1 MKKIKR
7 TNSLLLDIYKVLY
20 NKFGPRH
27 WWPGDTRLEIII
39 GAILAQNTAWGNV
52 EKAIANLKRRNVLK
66 VKELSRISKKRLSVL
81 IRPAG
86 YYNIKSQRIKIFLAF
101 LNNAHS
107 GSIDRMFRTETN
119 QLRDELLNIKGMG
132 PETADSILLYAGE
145 KPVFVVDAYTKRI
158 FSRHGFI
165 SEDADYKGVQSIF
178 AKNLPINVKLY
189 NEFHAL
195 IVELGK
201 NLCRPTKP
209 LCDICPLRRIKNA
222 RRIQRKKSN

>member
-1 MKKIKR
+1 MNKTKR
-7 TNSLLLDIYKVLY
+7 ANSSLLDIYKLLY

-39 GAILAQNTAWGNV
+39 GAILTQNTAWTNV
-52 EKAIANLKRRNVLK
+52 EKAIANLKKKNLLK

-86 YYNIKSQRIKIFLAF
+86 YYNIKSQRIKFFLAF
-101 LNNAHS
+101 LNSAYS
-107 GSIDRMFRTETN
+107 GSIDRMFKTETSR
-119 QLRDELLNIKGMG
+119 LRDQLLSVKGIG
-132 PETADSILLYAGE
+132 PETADSILLYAGG
-145 KPVFVVDAYTKRI
+145 KSVFVVDAYTKRI

-165 SEDADYKGVQSIF
+165 SEDDDYSRVQSF
-178 AKNLPINVKLY
+178 FVRNLPENAKLF

-201 NLCRPTKP
+201 NLCRPKKP
-209 LCDICPLRRIKNA
+209 LCDICSLRRIKNA
-222 RRIQRKKSN
+222 RRN